1 MPIYE
6 FSCDECG
13 RVFDLMILGQGQ
25 VEMKCPDCG
34 CAEVT
39 KLIST
44 TSHTVG
50 LSTLRTGDGGRGGV
64 TTNSCGGSNTCTT
77 FDIPGRTS

>member
-6 FSCDECG
+6 FSCNQCG
-13 RVFDLMILGQGQ
+13 RVFDLMVLGAGQ

-34 CAEVT
+34 CQEVT
-39 KLIST
+39 KLISA

-50 LSTLRTGDGGRGGV
+50 LSTLRTGDGGQGGV
-64 TTNSCGGSNTCTT
+64 TTNKCGSNSCTT
-77 FDIPGRTS
+77 LDIPGRTA